1 MEHDIM
7 QLEYIAS
14 KAGEE
19 RATWINTEV
28 LPKYRALLAKIPPIE
43 QLERTAG
50 LFAFGHVPE
59 EAAAIAPYYN
69 KAIHVVDF
77 PPLER
82 HLHPDLDLAGVEEA
96 YFKADPSVAV
106 VDNVLSPEALSRIR
120 DIMQESTV
128 W

>member
-1 MEHDIM
+1 M

-19 RATWINTEV
+19 RASWINGEV

-50 LFAFGHVPE
+50 LFAFGHAPE

-69 KAIHVVDF
+69 KAINVVDF

-82 HLHPDLDLAGVEEA
+82 HLHPDLDLRRVEEA